1 MSHYQEIADLQRAA
15 ARSRPGEIIPCAP
28 SQFDMV
34 QEAAAR
40 RMAREPAQ
48 TAPEG
53 IAQTVVAAVHGD
65 ERAAYAYLDD
75 LTRAVNTEL
84 RRNTKGT

>member
-1 MSHYQEIADLQRAA
+1 MSHYQEIADLQLAA

-40 RMAREPAQ
+40 RMAQA
-48 TAPEG
+48 APEV

-65 ERAAYAYLDD
+65 ERAAYAWLDN
-75 LTRAVNTEL
+75 LTHAVHAEL
-84 RRNTKGT
+84 RRTKKGT